1 MSSYNK
7 MNVKFLSVISYIG
20 PLFVIG
26 KFSFEKD
33 SEQVKFHAK
42 QGEVLFYIMFSL
54 SLISCILDYTLSS
67 MAESLSII
75 CFLFNIG
82 IGAAWLIL
90 SIMGIISAFSGSK
103 VSLPIVGSFVNKINK
118 EG

>member
-1 MSSYNK
+1 MSLYNK
-7 MNVKFLSVISYIG
+7 TNVKFLSVVSYIG

-33 SEQVKFHAK
+33 CEQVKFHCK
-42 QGEVLFYIMFSL
+42 QGEILFYMMSL
-54 SLISCILDYTLSS
+54 FILLSIILDYAFSFVL
-67 MAESLSII
+67 ESLSII

-82 IGAAWLIL
+82 IAVTWIMLA
-90 SIMGIISAFSGSK
+90 IMGIISAFSGSK
-103 VSLPIVGSFVNKINK
+103 ISLPIVGSLSNKINK